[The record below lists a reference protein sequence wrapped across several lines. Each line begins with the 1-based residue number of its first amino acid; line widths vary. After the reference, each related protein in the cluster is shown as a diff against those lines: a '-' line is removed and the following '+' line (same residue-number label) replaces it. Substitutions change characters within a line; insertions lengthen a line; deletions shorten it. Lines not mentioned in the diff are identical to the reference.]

1 MKLEVVRTF
10 LLLASLVASAASKPL
25 SKVSNAAPDPKVL
38 TLSNVVVLY
47 RHGDRTPID
56 TYPNDP
62 YKVTKSPGSCLL
74 ECNI

>member
-1 MKLEVVRTF
+1 MMKPEFIPACLV
-10 LLLASLVASAASKPL
+10 LASLIALAVSKPMSRL
-25 SKVSNAAPDPKVL
+25 SNDVPDPKVL

-62 YKVTKSPGSCLL
+62 YKVQISLRL
-74 ECNI
+74 D